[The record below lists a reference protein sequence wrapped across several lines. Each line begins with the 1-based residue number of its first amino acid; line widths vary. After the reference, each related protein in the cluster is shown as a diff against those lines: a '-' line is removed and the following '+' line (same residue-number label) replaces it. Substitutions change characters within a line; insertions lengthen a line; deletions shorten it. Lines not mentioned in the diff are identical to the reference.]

1 MFSHPT
7 KQDVLIK
14 AYDYSKPADEWM
26 FGCFTNNLP
35 FDHMTFNITDE
46 QMFRCF
52 HHREVRCFAQSI

>member
-26 FGCFTNNLP
+26 FGCFTKDLP
-35 FDHMTFNITDE
+35 FRPHDSFDITDDL
-46 QMFRCF
+46 FKTSR
-52 HHREVRCFAQSI
+52 

>member
-26 FGCFTNNLP
+26 FGCFTNNP
-35 FDHMTFNITDE
+35 PYDHMTLLIL
-46 QMFRCF
+46 QMIRCLDVF
-52 HHREVRCFAQSI
+52 VPD

>member
-14 AYDYSKPADEWM
+14 AYDYSKLADEWM
-26 FGCFTNNLP
+26 FGCFTNDLP
-35 FDHMTFNITDE
+35 FDHMTFNITDD

-52 HHREVRCFAQSI
+52 HT